1 MDFLLAESLEIST
14 VLDSKANYLQWLSLT
29 PPLTIDASR
38 VNSVDAAGLQL
49 LASLFMTAER
59 AGIEI
64 TLVNATNTLNEGIAL
79 LALESL
85 FAE

>member
-1 MDFLLAESLEIST
+1 MDFLLVESLEIST
-14 VLDSKANYLQWLSLT
+14 VLDSKANYLQWLSQA

-49 LASLFMTAER
+49 LASFFITAKR
-59 AGIEI
+59 AEIDI
-64 TLVNATNTLNEGIAL
+64 TLINVTNTLNEGIAL